1 MVKDAGIWGLS
12 YEELMSMIHEG
23 DIKSILLKGDFEEIM
38 RQVDSKYMESML
50 FVQDMSPVTV
60 RLDTSMRKLHG
71 DILIFSES
79 RVFIFC
85 SNDNF
90 HPMGTE
96 TFDAGV
102 KLIRNQ
108 LASTASLNIS
118 EKEKVMQGILVVG
131 KSSIDIGF
139 MNWLD
144 ENPLEVK

>member
-12 YEELMSMIHEG
+12 YEELMSMIQEG

-50 FVQDMSPVTV
+50 FVQDKSPV
-60 RLDTSMRKLHG
+60 SMRKLHG

-85 SNDNF
+85 SNEYF
-90 HPMGTE
+90 HPIGTE
-96 TFDAGV
+96 TFDAGEA
-102 KLIRNQ
+102 LIRNQ
-108 LASTASLNIS
+108 LAS
-118 EKEKVMQGILVVG
+118 KEVVMQGILVVG

-144 ENPLEVK
+144 VNPLEVKE